1 MEIKNLKDITY
12 LFDDKEYLL
21 LGHGTGR
28 RGESS
33 EVIKSIFSM
42 GLRTKDNSLY
52 YTTLGLETSNL
63 HDLINRLNNWPHLNS
78 KKIILIRVPIEYIN
92 INGESSDLHG
102 EKFGAFTY
110 PKADDDGKITYY
122 LDPKFII
129 GCYDASTGMVTLN
142 DKFEKELS
150 LKSIETLK
158 RGYLECVQ
166 KTKRRN
172 ERLSNAFSFLF
183 TSSSSYDDSDLPDF
197 DFDETKKL

>member
-1 MEIKNLKDITY
+1 MEIKKLKDITY
-12 LFDDKEYLL
+12 LFDDKEYFL

-33 EVIKSIFSM
+33 EIIESIFST
-42 GLRTKDNSLY
+42 GLRTKNNSLY
-52 YTTLGLETSNL
+52 YTTIGLETSNID
-63 HDLINRLNNWPHLNS
+63 DLINRLNNWPHLNS
-78 KKIILIRVPIEYIN
+78 KKIILIRLPIEYIN

>member
-12 LFDDKEYLL
+12 LFNDKEYLL

-33 EVIKSIFSM
+33 EVIESIFST

-52 YTTLGLETSNL
+52 YTTMGLETSNID
-63 HDLINRLNNWPHLNS
+63 DLINRLNNWPHLNS

-129 GCYDASTGMVTLN
+129 GCYDASTGIVTLN

-158 RGYLECVQ
+158 KRYLECVQ

-183 TSSSSYDDSDLPDF
+183 TSSSSYDIDLPNF

>member
-1 MEIKNLKDITY
+1 MEIKKLKEITY
-12 LFDDKEYLL
+12 LFNDKEYLL

-28 RGESS
+28 RSESS
-33 EVIKSIFSM
+33 EIIESIFST

-52 YTTLGLETSNL
+52 YTTMGLETNNID
-63 HDLINRLNNWPHLNS
+63 DLIYKLNNWPHLNS
-78 KKIILIRVPIEYIN
+78 KKIILIRLPIEYIN
-92 INGESSDLHG
+92 INGESSDLDG

-110 PKADDDGKITYY
+110 PKANDGKITYY

-129 GCYDASTGMVTLN
+129 GCYDASTGIVTLN

-158 RGYLECVQ
+158 KKYLECVQ

-172 ERLSNAFSFLF
+172 EVLGDALISLSL
-183 TSSSSYDDSDLPDF
+183 SSSSYNDIEMPDF
-197 DFDETKKL
+197 DFDGPKNL